1 MPEQTEVPSRVL
13 AGLWW
18 LTVAVFALH
27 NAEEYLRDLPA
38 WALVHAPAGIASA
51 HGGQAGF
58 GIAAALL
65 TVAALVVAG
74 QATVARPGW
83 STEVLVC
90 FAFVL
95 ILNAGSHL
103 AFSALTG
110 TLMPGVLTAPLLM
123 ALGVYL
129 VWRLPRV
136 RATWPTVLVTVVVAV
151 AATAGALLLGGLL
164 TG

>member
-1 MPEQTEVPSRVL
+1 M
-13 AGLWW
+13 
-18 LTVAVFALH
+18 
-27 NAEEYLRDLPA
+27 
-38 WALVHAPAGIASA
+38 
-51 HGGQAGF
+51 
-58 GIAAALL
+58 
-65 TVAALVVAG
+65 VAG
-74 QATVARPGW
+74 RATVARPGW